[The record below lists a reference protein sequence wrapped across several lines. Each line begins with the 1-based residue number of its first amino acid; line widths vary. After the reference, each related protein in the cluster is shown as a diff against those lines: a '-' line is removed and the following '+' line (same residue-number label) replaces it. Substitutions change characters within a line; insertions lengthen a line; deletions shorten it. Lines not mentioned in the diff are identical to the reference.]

1 MSSTL
6 TKSIAVEQAAQ
17 HENTVLADLVDA
29 IETYPTNYLT
39 LEIYDIDPPGSGTG
53 INEGED
59 VTFKVHVHNSGPLN
73 VDNLTLLIEALPG
86 ADGVKLHGST
96 VFKSNLTSA
105 AIAQVP
111 AHMAAD
117 TWVETPE
124 GHYHFEAG
132 PHSDGSVDLIRV
144 SIDQWD
150 ADLDHPLKA
159 HSDPVPSDNAVF
171 SHHVLKA

>member
-6 TKSIAVEQAAQ
+6 ATAAVTQAAQ

-39 LEIYDIDPPGSGTG
+39 LEIYEVDPPGSGTG
-53 INEGED
+53 INEQED

-73 VDNLTLLIEALPG
+73 VDGLTLLIEAMPG
-86 ADGVKLHGST
+86 AEGVKLHGST
-96 VFKSNLTSA
+96 VFKSNLTTLP
-105 AIAQVP
+105 IKQVP

-117 TWVETPE
+117 TWTETVES
-124 GHYHFEAG
+124 HYHFKAG
-132 PHSDGSVDLIRV
+132 PHTPSVVDLIRV
-144 SIDQWD
+144 SISEWD

-159 HSDPVPSDNAVF
+159 HSDPVPSDNDVF
-171 SHHVLKA
+171 SAKVLRA